1 MTWFKYFKQGESTN
15 YSYPFIKRIINKFT
29 PNDTISKNTWL
40 FADVTDLEIEKYYN
54 SSLDLLNDNSSYLV
68 VYETVGSDSDMVPVN
83 NVIHNNT
90 LYFQAAEDHE
100 GNVETLKQYSIYYKT
115 PNLRYIKKYNTEDYQ
130 ITSSS
135 EAEFNSL
142 FSEVDLTSYEVS
154 AGSESSYNFSFINPN
169 LDWNN
174 GLSSNPGSKLY
185 LTFTG
190 PSIQIYGNKGP
201 DYGKFKLKL
210 TGLQNAEFPNM
221 ALELDWTIVDCYNTT
236 LQENVIL
243 YENNDLN
250 YRDYNLELQTIT
262 DKNIVSSGNNIKI
275 SSYSFSYNLYLTI
288 DKEQISD
295 QAVFV
300 SISGI
305 R

>member
-1 MTWFKYFKQGESTN
+1 MTWFKYFKQGESTT
-15 YSYPFIKRIINKFT
+15 YSYPLIKRTINKFT
-29 PNDTISKNTWL
+29 PKDKILKDTWL
-40 FADVTDLEIEKYYN
+40 FIDVTDLEIEKYYN
-54 SSLDLLNDNSSYLV
+54 SSLNLLDDHSSYLV
-68 VYETVGSDSDMVPVN
+68 VYESIESDSEMIPVS
-83 NVIHNNT
+83 NVINNNT

-100 GNVETLKQYSIYYKT
+100 AGIETISQYSIYYKT
-115 PNLRYIKKYNTEDYQ
+115 PNLRYIKLLDSENYQ
-130 ITSSS
+130 VTSAG

-142 FSEVDLTSYEVS
+142 STEVDITDYDVVV
-154 AGSESSYNFSFINPN
+154 GSESSYNISFINPN

-185 LTFTG
+185 LTFSG

-201 DYGKFKLKL
+201 DYGKFKFKL
-210 TGLQNAEFPNM
+210 TGLQNTEFPNM
-221 ALELDWTIVDCYNTT
+221 SLELDWTIVDCYNSTS
-236 LQENVIL
+236 QENVIV

-250 YRDYNLELQTIT
+250 DRDYNLELQIIA
-262 DKNIVSSGNNIKI
+262 DKNIISSGNNIKI

-288 DKEQISD
+288 NKEEISD

-300 SISGI
+300 SIGGI

>member
-1 MTWFKYFKQGESTN
+1 MTWFKYFKEGESTT
-15 YSYPFIKRIINKFT
+15 YSYPLIKRTINKFT
-29 PNDTISKNTWL
+29 PNDKILKDTWL
-40 FADVTDLEIEKYYN
+40 FIDITDLEIQKYYN
-54 SSLDLLNDNSSYLV
+54 SSLDLLNDDSSYLV
-68 VYETVGSDSDMVPVN
+68 VYETIGSDSGMVPVN
-83 NVIHNNT
+83 NIIHNDT
-90 LYFQAAEDHE
+90 LYFQSAEDHE
-100 GNVETLKQYSIYYKT
+100 ADIETISQYSVYYKT
-115 PNLRYIKKYNTEDYQ
+115 PNLRYIKLLNSENYQ
-130 ITSSS
+130 VTS
-135 EAEFNSL
+135 AEQAQFNSL
-142 FSEVDLTSYEVS
+142 FTEVDITDYDVD
-154 AGSESSYNFSFINPN
+154 AGSQSSYNFSFINPN

-210 TGLQNAEFPNM
+210 TGLQNVEFPNM
-221 ALELDWTIVDCYNTT
+221 ALELDWTVVDCYNTT

-262 DKNIVSSGNNIKI
+262 DKNIISSGNNIKI

-288 DKEQISD
+288 SKEEISN

-300 SISGI
+300 SIGGI